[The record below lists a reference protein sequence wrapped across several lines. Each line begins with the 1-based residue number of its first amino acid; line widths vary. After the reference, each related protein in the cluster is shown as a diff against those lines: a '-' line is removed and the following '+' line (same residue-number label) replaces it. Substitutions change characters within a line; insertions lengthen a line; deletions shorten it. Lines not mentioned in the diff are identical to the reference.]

1 MPINLDR
8 AELIG
13 ENFETSAP
21 KSDLPKSDLL
31 FGQIEVLS
39 NNKIPLA
46 GVSFLRDGFYQCP
59 FCRRSTM
66 KQVIDY
72 RCVKC
77 DSKVIAWKCYVTKK
91 EEKHQLYDSY
101 ITRFYEATEAKVNML
116 KAKYKKEGK
125 EWPSGSTSASVPQ
138 TRNFHPH

>member
-1 MPINLDR
+1 MV
-8 AELIG
+8 A
-13 ENFETSAP
+13 FTY
-21 KSDLPKSDLL
+21 
-31 FGQIEVLS
+31 FV
-39 NNKIPLA
+39 NNKVPFNS
-46 GVSFLRDGFYQCP
+46 VSFLRDGFYQCP

-101 ITRFYEATEAKVNML
+101 ISRFYEAGDAHITML
-116 KAKYKKEGK
+116 KEKYKKEGK
-125 EWPSGSTSASVPQ
+125 KWPGDPEPKTK
-138 TRNFHPH
+138 NLHPD